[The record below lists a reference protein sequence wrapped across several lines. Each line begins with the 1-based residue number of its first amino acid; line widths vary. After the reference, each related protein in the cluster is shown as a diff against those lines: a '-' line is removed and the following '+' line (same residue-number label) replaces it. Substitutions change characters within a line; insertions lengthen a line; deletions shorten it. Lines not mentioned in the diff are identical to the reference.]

1 MPWYK
6 STNPNWASEYR
17 FPKVISDDTM
27 LGRNIHIAK
36 AKRAETMRERE
47 AILKG
52 QKELAEMKDYVAAKW
67 VGGVASDLLKQ
78 YRGWDACIKLI
89 EMNEDVQISEQI
101 APYVDRAFNF
111 LTFPPFI
118 DTELKTE

>member
-1 MPWYK
+1 MPWCK
-6 STNPNWASEYR
+6 STNPNWASEYK
-17 FPKVISDDTM
+17 FPKVISDETM

-36 AKRAETMRERE
+36 DKRAETMRERE

-67 VGGVASDLLKQ
+67 VGGVASEMLKE

-89 EMNEDVQISEQI
+89 EGEDVQIAEQI
-101 APYVDRAFNF
+101 APYVDIAFSY
-111 LTFPPFI
+111 LTFPPFV

>member
-1 MPWYK
+1 
-6 STNPNWASEYR
+6 
-17 FPKVISDDTM
+17 M

-36 AKRAETMRERE
+36 DKRAESMRDRE
-47 AILKG
+47 EILKI
-52 QKELAEMKDYVAAKW
+52 QKEFQKNKDYETAKW
-67 VGGVASDLLKQ
+67 FSGMASEMLKE

-101 APYVDRAFNF
+101 APYVDRAFSF
-111 LTFPPFI
+111 LTFPPFV